1 MPGKKTSRRRQSAAP
16 PARTRRRRSY
26 RASIGVGPVR
36 VQREVLRGTGWHLQK
51 WPAFLLVGVLA
62 GLLYVAMSL
71 DTFYVYGADIQGTSL
86 LNPDEVYAAAGV
98 EGFNVFWLDEQ
109 AIAAW
114 VLRQMPYVTDAR
126 VRLQLPN
133 QVHLAITERRPRI
146 AWETSQ
152 GRAWVDDQGIALP
165 PLPKLPSEALVHL
178 VDLQQAAMVAQPND
192 QPPPIGPG
200 GVPVV
205 KMQPAVVQALLSLG
219 TLLPGTQTFNYDAQS
234 GLNFRTV
241 DGVSVIFGMKGDLDR
256 KVAVLQA
263 IQRQWKDFGRTPTL
277 IDLRVAERPFVR

>member
-36 VQREVLRGTGWHLQK
+36 VQREALRGTGWQLQK
-51 WPAFLLVGVLA
+51 WPAFLLVGVLV
-62 GLLYVAMSL
+62 GLLYVIMTFDS
-71 DTFYVYGADIQGTSL
+71 FYVYGADIQGASL
-86 LNPDEVYAAAGV
+86 LNSDEVYAAAGI

-109 AIAAW
+109 AIAAR
-114 VLRQMPYVTDAR
+114 VLHQMPYVTG
-126 VRLQLPN
+126 VKVHLQLPN
-133 QVHLAITERRPRI
+133 QVHLTITERRPRI

-165 PLPKLPSEALVHL
+165 PLPKSPPEQLVHL
-178 VDLQQAAMVAQPND
+178 VDSQQAAMVAQPND
-192 QPPPIGPG
+192 QPPAIGPG

-205 KMQPAVVQALLSLG
+205 KMQPDVVQALLSLG
-219 TLLPGTQTFNYDAQS
+219 TLLPGTQTFNYDPQS

-241 DGVSVIFGMKGDLDR
+241 DGASVIFGMKGDLAR

>member
-1 MPGKKTSRRRQSAAP
+1 MPGKKTSRRRQSAT
-16 PARTRRRRSY
+16 PAVRTRRQRSY
-26 RASIGVGPVR
+26 RTSVGVGPVR

-51 WPAFLLVGVLA
+51 WPAFLLIGLVV
-62 GLLYVAMSL
+62 GLLYVAMTFDS
-71 DTFYVYGADIQGTSL
+71 FYVYAADIQGASL
-86 LNPDEVYAAAGV
+86 LNPDEVYNAAGV

-109 AIAAW
+109 AIAAR
-114 VLRQMPYVTDAR
+114 VLHQMPYVTDAR

-165 PLPKLPSEALVHL
+165 PLPKSPPEQLVHL
-178 VDLQQAAMVAQPND
+178 VDSQQAAMVAQPND
-192 QPPPIGPG
+192 QPPAIGPG

-205 KMQPAVVQALLSLG
+205 KMQPDVVQALLSLE

-241 DGVSVIFGMKGDLDR
+241 DGASVIFGMKGDLAR

-277 IDLRVAERPFVR
+277 IDLRVADRPFVR

>member
-16 PARTRRRRSY
+16 AVRIRRRRSY

-36 VQREVLRGTGWHLQK
+36 VQREALRGTGWQLQK
-51 WPAFLLVGVLA
+51 WPAFLLVGVLV
-62 GLLYVAMSL
+62 GLLYVIMTFDS
-71 DTFYVYGADIQGTSL
+71 FYVYGADIQGASL
-86 LNPDEVYAAAGV
+86 LNSDEVYAAAGI

-109 AIAAW
+109 AIAAR
-114 VLRQMPYVTDAR
+114 VLHQMPYVTG
-126 VRLQLPN
+126 VKVHLQLPN
-133 QVHLAITERRPRI
+133 QVHLTITERRPRI

-165 PLPKLPSEALVHL
+165 PLPKSPPEQLVHL
-178 VDLQQAAMVAQPND
+178 VDSQQAAMVAQPND
-192 QPPPIGPG
+192 QPPAIGPG

-205 KMQPAVVQALLSLG
+205 KMQPDVVQALLSLG
-219 TLLPGTQTFNYDAQS
+219 TLLPGTQTFNYDPQS

-241 DGVSVIFGMKGDLDR
+241 DGASVIFGMKGDLAR